1 MCGLSAGCVPVA
13 VVALVPLAVVA
24 LAATGVALVAAGV
37 TAEADVAAGA
47 VLPVDRAA
55 GGLVAAAAVTAPCA
69 LPRFDVV
76 SAPAGIETSEA
87 TRNGIPQPPSHDEPL
102 MT

>member
-1 MCGLSAGCVPVA
+1 MCGPSAGCGPVA

-37 TAEADVAAGA
+37 APAGDVAAG
-47 VLPVDRAA
+47 VVVPVDRAA
-55 GGLVAAAAVTAPCA
+55 GELVAAAVAPCA